1 MAKKADKKPGKVAGK
16 VIRKQLKGV
25 KSDVQEVKSGVT
37 RQVKS
42 VKSDVQAV
50 KTNVAEQTKAV
61 KSATKA
67 AKAVNKGVSKQVK
80 SVKSDVQ
87 DVKENVSKGNK
98 RLSKSLQSSTK
109 KLSTQNTEIKS
120 ELEKLKEAITG
131 LKTNR
136 KKPVEK
142 RELSM
147 YNLFVRQQ
155 IRSGKTFEEAVSQ
168 WKKSKKILENPD
180 AARSNVKTRTITKTK
195 TIIKR
200 VPVTKT
206 RTIVKNVPVVK
217 TRTIIKRI
225 PATDTKTAQQLESL
239 KKEILGSV
247 NSNTQMNAVRREL
260 SAIKDE
266 MHALEKDM
274 SKSAS
279 SHVQSSSVRSDS
291 KSDSRLVSEKVS
303 SHTQKVMEMVADRG
317 MPDEQVAAQ
326 LVKLYFEEIARLG
339 FKRSLDFDSIINAYF
354 YCLQRLKHREKELEV
369 MRRIVEKEESKLGG
383 ESKAQLFPSMRE

>member
-1 MAKKADKKPGKVAGK
+1 MAKKDDKKPGKVAGK

-25 KSDVQEVKSGVT
+25 KSDVQEVKTGVT
-37 RQVKS
+37 KQVKS
-42 VKSDVQAV
+42 VKSDVKAV

-80 SVKSDVQ
+80 AVKSDVK
-87 DVKENVSKGNK
+87 DVKENLSKGTK
-98 RLSKSLQSSTK
+98 RLSKSLQKTTT
-109 KLSTQNTEIKS
+109 KLSTQNTEIRT
-120 ELEKLKEAITG
+120 ELEKLKDAIKG
-131 LKTNR
+131 LKTNP
-136 KKPVEK
+136 KKRVEK

-155 IRSGKTFEEAVSQ
+155 IRSGKTFEEAVAL
-168 WKKSKKILENPD
+168 WKRSKKILENPD
-180 AARSNVKTRTITKTK
+180 AARAGVKTRTITKTK
-195 TIIKR
+195 TIIKK

-206 RTIVKNVPVVK
+206 RTIVKKVPVVK

-225 PATDTKTAQQLESL
+225 PTADTKTAQQLESL

-247 NSNTQMNAVRREL
+247 TSSTQMNAVRREL

-266 MHALEKDM
+266 MHAMEKDM
-274 SKSAS
+274 SKVAAPAQANGS
-279 SHVQSSSVRSDS
+279 RSES
-291 KSDSRLVSEKVS
+291 KSNSHISEKVS
-303 SHTQKVMEMVADRG
+303 SHTQKVMEMVSDRG
-317 MPDEQVAAQ
+317 IPDEQVAAQ

-369 MRRIVEKEESKLGG
+369 MRRIVEKEESKLTT
-383 ESKAQLFPSMRE
+383 ESKTQLFPTMKE

>member
-1 MAKKADKKPGKVAGK
+1 MAKKDDKRPGKVAGK

-37 RQVKS
+37 KQVKS
-42 VKSDVQAV
+42 VKSDVKAV

-67 AKAVNKGVSKQVK
+67 AKAVNKGVSREVK
-80 SVKSDVQ
+80 AVKSDVK
-87 DVKENVSKGNK
+87 DVKSDLSKGTK
-98 RLSKSLQSSTK
+98 RLSKSLQKSTK
-109 KLSTQNTEIKS
+109 KLSTQSTEIKE
-120 ELEKLKEAITG
+120 ELEKLKEAISG
-131 LKTNR
+131 LKTKS

-147 YNLFVRQQ
+147 YNLFIRQQ
-155 IRSGKTFEEAVSQ
+155 IRSGKTFEQSVAQ
-168 WKKSKKILENPD
+168 WKKSKKILANPET
-180 AARSNVKTRTITKTK
+180 ALAGKTRTITKTK

-206 RTIVKNVPVVK
+206 RTIVKKVPVVK

-225 PATDTKTAQQLESL
+225 PATDPRAAQQLESL

-247 NSNTQMNAVRREL
+247 TNNTQMNAVRREL

-266 MHALEKDM
+266 MHAMEKDM
-274 SKSAS
+274 SKSAMPQMS
-279 SHVQSSSVRSDS
+279 MHGSRSES
-291 KSDSRLVSEKVS
+291 KSDSRTVSEKVS
-303 SHTQKVMEMVADRG
+303 SHTQKVMEMVSDRG
-317 MPDEQVAAQ
+317 IPDEQVAAQ

-369 MRRIVEKEESKLGG
+369 MRRIVEKEESKITG
-383 ESKAQLFPSMRE
+383 ETKTQLFPTMKE